1 MKKVAIIGLCGNS
14 LFFELDRMPN
24 IGETKDAINLHTEI
38 GGKGFN
44 QAVALRRLKIDVS
57 FMSAIGND
65 LEGKASIELANK
77 EGMKSFF
84 KIKGERTA
92 QATILRSTNAD
103 NEVIEYLG
111 ANKLLSKEDVLDFKN
126 EIITSDCL
134 LLQYE
139 IPYDALKL
147 AINIAKENN
156 VMIVVNPAPYIYDDI
171 DIIKDAYLITP
182 NEVEA
187 SKMLDISVEEIYNAD
202 ILIKKIREFGLERIV
217 ITLGD
222 KGAFVYENDKYK
234 YIKGKKVD
242 AVDTTGAG
250 DVFNASL
257 VYKLLNDETIFDA
270 CEFANI
276 QSSKSVTKK
285 YVIDSIPYLE

>member
-14 LFFELDRMPN
+14 LFFELDRMPKV
-24 IGETKDAINLHTEI
+24 GETKDAINLHTEI

-44 QAVALRRLKIDVS
+44 QAVALRRLNTEVS
-57 FMSAIGND
+57 FMSAIGDD

-84 KIKGERTA
+84 KIKNERTA
-92 QATILRSTNAD
+92 QATILRSINAD
-103 NEVIEYLG
+103 NEVIEYVG
-111 ANKLLSKEDVLDFKN
+111 ANKLLSIEDVIDFKD

-139 IPYDALKL
+139 IPYDALKK
-147 AINIAKENN
+147 AIEIAKENN
-156 VMIVVNPAPYIYDDI
+156 IMIVVNPAPYIYDDI
-171 DIIKDAYLITP
+171 EILKDAYLVTP

-187 SKMLDISVEEIYNAD
+187 SKMLGINSDEIFNSD
-202 ILIKKIREFGLERIV
+202 VLIKKIKEFGLERIV

-222 KGAFVYENDKYK
+222 KGVFVYENNNYK
-234 YIKGKKVD
+234 YIKGKKVV

-257 VYKLLNDETIFDA
+257 VYKLLNNESIFDA

-285 YVIDSIPYLE
+285 YVIESIPYLE